1 MLSTREPADAYGA
14 PAATRII
21 SRFTR
26 SSFKTHVSLRFGA
39 NDPLSRGQQTFSCKG
54 SDSTCLGP
62 HRPDQPCSTSSAL
75 PLPWESAGGRCAGLG
90 LVSAHQTTSGTR
102 GRQPASTLGHSSRNS
117 ELVSLA
123 LWSVSA
129 CSPLLPGTPP
139 APVLI
144 SGCSFQW
151 VRVPA
156 PPLLL
161 MIDWGHQVQPLAI
174 PRAPGSRSVAGGEPR
189 APAPAWLWTPGSLA
203 DLVRRGGEQQSLHH
217 GGIVTTK

>member
-1 MLSTREPADAYGA
+1 MGNPDRSPLDRSEDRGSGRAKRLAQGHKAGKRAACGPDPGLPQPLSSPASYGNSARHDAGPAMLSTREPADAYGA

-39 NDPLSRGQQTFSCKG
+39 SDPLSRGQQTFSCKG

-102 GRQPASTLGHSSRNS
+102 GRATRLH
-117 ELVSLA
+117 
-123 LWSVSA
+123 
-129 CSPLLPGTPP
+129 
-139 APVLI
+139 
-144 SGCSFQW
+144 
-151 VRVPA
+151 
-156 PPLLL
+156 
-161 MIDWGHQVQPLAI
+161 
-174 PRAPGSRSVAGGEPR
+174 
-189 APAPAWLWTPGSLA
+189 PGSL
-203 DLVRRGGEQQSLHH
+203 
-217 GGIVTTK
+217 K